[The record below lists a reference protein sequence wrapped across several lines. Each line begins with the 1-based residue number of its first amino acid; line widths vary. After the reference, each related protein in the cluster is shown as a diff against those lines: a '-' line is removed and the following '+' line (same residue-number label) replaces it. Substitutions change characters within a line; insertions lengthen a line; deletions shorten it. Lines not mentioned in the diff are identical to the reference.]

1 MGNRFRADVV
11 GVALFAASIVGA
23 AAQPAAPPTEKVTV
37 TGTRSRQVIESF
49 VQSFATPA
57 RMTGKIARWEDG
69 ICPTALGLK
78 PVFLKF
84 VMQRLRTVAAQVGA
98 PVNTDGGCKPN
109 VEIVFTTRP
118 QALADGL
125 KKDHEIY
132 LGYADNKDQLAR
144 LATVNHPIQAWY
156 TTQTRDL
163 RGMTEVDNP
172 KGGGVELT
180 IVQEEPP
187 HVVTMIMPHA
197 HGRNVTGSRL
207 GDGLRS
213 SFYHVIIAADP
224 SKLSDY
230 EIGSLADY
238 ISLLALTQLDSLD
251 TCQQLLSIVNMLA
264 KGCNKPANA
273 LTENDLAYLRGVYHM
288 SLERT
293 LRVQQDEMAYQ
304 MEQSLNGK

>member
-1 MGNRFRADVV
+1 MRAA
-11 GVALFAASIVGA
+11 ALILVAASGMGA
-23 AAQPAAPPTEKVTV
+23 MAQPAPTEHVTV

-49 VQSFATPA
+49 VQSFVAPA

-98 PVNTDGGCKPN
+98 PVNTDSGCKPN

-125 KKDHEIY
+125 RKDHEIY
-132 LGYADNKDQLAR
+132 LGYADNKDQLAK
-144 LATVNHPIQAWY
+144 LAVVSHPIQAWY
-156 TTQTRDL
+156 ATQTRDL
-163 RGMTEVDNP
+163 RGMAEIDNP
-172 KGGGVELT
+172 KSSGVELQ
-180 IVQEEPP
+180 IVELDVPGAP
-187 HVVTMIMPHA
+187 VVTMTMPHA
-197 HGRNVTGSRL
+197 HARNVTGSRL

-224 SKLSDY
+224 GKLLDY

-238 ISLLALTQLDSLD
+238 IALLVLTQLDSLD
-251 TCQQLLSIVNMLA
+251 TCQQLPSIVNMLA
-264 KGCNKPANA
+264 KGCEKPASA

-304 MEQSLNGK
+304 MEQGLNGK